1 MKKTSTTTFILLAG
15 LFIIGSI
22 YFLYLDDSEKLTYS
36 SGYGGADTD
45 NKILQKLSTTSCIP
59 SSGYDFCYT
68 NTYGA
73 ATATIHSTNWIGEQR
88 YGYVDG
94 ANRWFYIDEVY
105 VNIKYGGD
113 KLYKSSSTS
122 WVSCSSSGCSATSI
136 EPGKIVLASAPA
148 SSISPIQFAAWDK
161 FTSTTGQYW
170 YSYVQFGWL
179 SSTPTYVIDCY
190 DDSDVLDGYYCDKSG
205 SWDTWTAKKDMCI
218 GVDTPPVCDPFGIFD
233 LYSQSCDKATGDVS
247 QSTLIE
253 ANSKTC
259 GCYYPD
265 EIPNICIDYDLYSQ
279 MQKTACV
286 NYFVSDQLLEI
297 NSIEC
302 GYICQ
307 VGDTQLITCTDG
319 STVTKTICEN
329 NKWII
334 NNEYPEQLC
343 PINWNNID
351 MILTSYLN
359 QITTIVKGLLS

>member
-1 MKKTSTTTFILLAG
+1 ISTTTLILLAG
-15 LFIIGSI
+15 LFILSSI
-22 YFLYLDDSEKLTYS
+22 YFLYLDDDEKITYS
-36 SGYGGADTD
+36 SGYGGVDPD
-45 NKILQKLSTTSCIP
+45 NNILQKLSTTSCIP

-105 VNIKYGGD
+105 VNVKYKGD

-122 WVSCSSSGCSATSI
+122 WISCSSSGCSATSI
-136 EPGKIVLASAPA
+136 SPGKVVLASAP
-148 SSISPIQFAAWDK
+148 SKVINPIQFSAWDK
-161 FTSTTGQYW
+161 FTSTSGQYW

-190 DDSDVLDGYYCDKSG
+190 DDSDVPEGYYCDKSG

-218 GVDTPPVCDPFGIFD
+218 GVDTPFVSNGYD
-233 LYSQSCDKATGDVS
+233 LYCQSCDKATGYVS

-253 ANSKTC
+253 ANSATC
-259 GCYYPD
+259 GY
-265 EIPNICIDYDLYSQ
+265 
-279 MQKTACV
+279 V
-286 NYFVSDQLLEI
+286 
-297 NSIEC
+297 
-302 GYICQ
+302 CQ
-307 VGDTQLITCTDG
+307 AEDTQLITCTDG
-319 STVTKTICEN
+319 STVTKSICESN
-329 NKWII
+329 EWII
-334 NNEYPEQLC
+334 NNEYPEQSC

-359 QITTIVKGLLS
+359 QITTIIKGIFS